1 MSNNC
6 SVRDICMFDLGR
18 IATKPTNPD
27 RRICVPN
34 ASLERDGDLCSK
46 NSYCCVICS
55 TQGCHAVDIEKWG
68 FKRTLLR
75 MKLKQNDTN

>member
-1 MSNNC
+1 
-6 SVRDICMFDLGR
+6 MFDLGR
-18 IATKPTNPD
+18 IVPASKPD

-34 ASLERDGDLCSK
+34 ASLKRDGDLCSK

-55 TQGCHAVDIEKWG
+55 TMGCHAVDIEKWG

-75 MKLKQNDTN
+75 MKLQRNEDRLLSTT

>member
-6 SVRDICMFDLGR
+6 SIRDICMFDLGR
-18 IATKPTNPD
+18 IKTEPD

-34 ASLERDGDLCSK
+34 ASLKRDGDTCSDY
-46 NSYCCVICS
+46 SYCCVICP
-55 TQGCHAVDIEKWG
+55 TIGCHAIDIDKWG

-75 MKLKQNDTN
+75 MKLNAKTT